1 MVVRGWVG
9 VSVWVGGVGW
19 SKQPRRSRIGQSK
32 CLPQQHYANESAHI
46 TQRDYRH
53 LLAQATAIGSHLA
66 PQVLAW
72 LYAHQ
77 GRCDDRPRIA
87 PRPMLEMI
95 RCQDATR
102 NFSTAMLHQA
112 PDNTLFEG
120 PQHHSTIHL
129 PHARDERNVGNQ
141 CSFGTAG
148 VRNARNAFQSNGPSP
163 VRIGFDDDCFWCRT
177 GGRR

>member
-1 MVVRGWVG
+1 
-9 VSVWVGGVGW
+9 
-19 SKQPRRSRIGQSK
+19 
-32 CLPQQHYANESAHI
+32 
-46 TQRDYRH
+46 
-53 LLAQATAIGSHLA
+53 
-66 PQVLAW
+66 
-72 LYAHQ
+72 
-77 GRCDDRPRIA
+77 
-87 PRPMLEMI
+87 MLEMI

-112 PDNTLFEG
+112 HDNTLFEG
-120 PQHHSTIHL
+120 PQHHSSIHL
-129 PHARDERNVGNQ
+129 PYARDERNVGNQ